1 MDGGHHNYQWGK
13 TQNAVNV
20 FCDFYDI
27 SKTKSQNEEG
37 MGFLKEMKEIFME
50 QEVFATE
57 KLDGTNVCKDEFGQ
71 IYGRRCFIGKQS
83 QFYQKTSLEKV
94 KQADIAKLKMYMCKE
109 ASIDPSKMQT
119 CHIYGELMCNS
130 IYDYKQRGLVGGWRV
145 FGAIVELRKEDST
158 ETYEKLNKAGFLIS
172 KDSVEER
179 IRIFPCIKFFFCV
192 TECGMETVN
201 VKSNGGSIAQIVS
214 DNLEDM
220 RRGKLEGIIF
230 TIPIFDD
237 EGQGHKVVK
246 WKGAQEYQPSAE
258 QCLNSVI
265 AKIESHLSSSLS
277 RRYFVAGQCGQQC
290 CNIETKDFPAELK
303 MFYRNLAAAL
313 FSAYP
318 AINIRFKRR
327 VKQETPKSL
336 ENVPKPKKDFGDG
349 FSPDDKKMIIHGIYH
364 SMNKFDDIAAIYS
377 AKGSIGIETYIKIL
391 QDESWKHYV
400 EEKMIT
406 DPYESEKEV
415 VDFIN
420 SSVVKIVNKLHKKDQ
435 SIGK

>member
-13 TQNAVNV
+13 TQNAINV
-20 FCDFYDI
+20 FCDFYNI
-27 SKTKSQNEEG
+27 SKTKSHNEDV
-37 MGFLKEMKEIFME
+37 MGFLKEIFMN

-71 IYGRRCFIGKQS
+71 MYGRRCLIDKKS
-83 QFYQKTSLEKV
+83 EFYQKTSLEKV

-109 ASIDPSKMQT
+109 ASIDPSKIQT

-145 FGAIVELRKEDST
+145 FGAIVELRKENSA
-158 ETYEKLNKAGFLIS
+158 EAYEKLNKAGFLIG
-172 KDSVEER
+172 KDSVEGR
-179 IRIFPCIKFFFCV
+179 IRIFPCVKFFFCV

-220 RRGKLEGIIF
+220 RRGKLEGIII
-230 TIPIFDD
+230 TIPIFED

-258 QCLNSVI
+258 QCSNNVI
-265 AKIESHLSSSLS
+265 AD
-277 RRYFVAGQCGQQC
+277 
-290 CNIETKDFPAELK
+290 IETKDFPAELK
-303 MFYRNLAAAL
+303 MFYRNLAAI
-313 FSAYP
+313 FSVFP
-318 AINIRFKRR
+318 VTNLLLKRR
-327 VKQETPKSL
+327 NKQKDNKNKLVDVAKS
-336 ENVPKPKKDFGDG
+336 KKDFGDG
-349 FSPDDKKMIIHGIYH
+349 FSSDDKKMIIHGIYH
-364 SMNKFDDIAAIYS
+364 SMNKFDDITIYS

-406 DPYESEKEV
+406 DPFESENEV
-415 VDFIN
+415 VKFIN
-420 SSVVKIVNKLHKKDQ
+420 SSVVKIVNKLHKKD
-435 SIGK
+435 

>member
-13 TQNAVNV
+13 TQNAINV

-27 SKTKSQNEEG
+27 SITKSQNEEV
-37 MGFLKEMKEIFME
+37 MGFLKEMKEIFMD

-71 IYGRRCFIGKQS
+71 MYGRRCFIGKQNE
-83 QFYQKTSLEKV
+83 FYQKTSLEKV

-109 ASIDPSKMQT
+109 ASIDPSKIQT

-145 FGAIVELRKEDST
+145 FGAIVELRRGNSADA
-158 ETYEKLNKAGFLIS
+158 YEKLNKAGFLIS

-179 IRIFPCIKFFFCV
+179 IRIFPCVKFFFCV

-220 RRGKLEGIIF
+220 RRGKLEGIII
-230 TIPIFDD
+230 TIPIFEDG
-237 EGQGHKVVK
+237 GQGHKVVK

-258 QCLNSVI
+258 QCINNLI
-265 AKIESHLSSSLS
+265 AD
-277 RRYFVAGQCGQQC
+277 
-290 CNIETKDFPAELK
+290 IETKDFPAELK
-303 MFYRNLAAAL
+303 MFYRNLADI
-313 FSAYP
+313 FSAFP
-318 AINIRFKRR
+318 ATNLQFKRR

-364 SMNKFDDIAAIYS
+364 SMNKFDDIASYS

-406 DPYESEKEV
+406 DPFESGKEV
-415 VDFIN
+415 VEFIN

>member
-27 SKTKSQNEEG
+27 SKTKSQNEEV
-37 MGFLKEMKEIFME
+37 MGFLKEMEEIFMD

-71 IYGRRCFIGKQS
+71 MYGRRCLIDKKS
-83 QFYQKTSLEKV
+83 EFYQKTSLEKV

-109 ASIDPSKMQT
+109 ASIDPNKIQT

-145 FGAIVELRKEDST
+145 FGAIVELRKENSA
-158 ETYEKLNKAGFLIS
+158 EAYEKLHKAGFLIN

-179 IRIFPCIKFFFCV
+179 IRIFPCVKFFFCV

-220 RRGKLEGIIF
+220 RRGKLEGIII
-230 TIPIFDD
+230 TIPIFED

-246 WKGAQEYQPSAE
+246 WKGAQEYQPSAK

-265 AKIESHLSSSLS
+265 A
-277 RRYFVAGQCGQQC
+277 
-290 CNIETKDFPAELK
+290 NIETKDFPVELK
-303 MFYRNLAAAL
+303 MFYRNLAAVL
-313 FSAYP
+313 FSDFP
-318 AINIRFKRR
+318 VTNLFSKRR
-327 VKQETPKSL
+327 VKQETPKRL
-336 ENVPKPKKDFGDG
+336 ENVAKPKKDFGDG

-364 SMNKFDDIAAIYS
+364 SMNKFDDIAIYS
-377 AKGSIGIETYIKIL
+377 AKGSIDIETYIKIL

-406 DPYESEKEV
+406 DPFESEKEV
-415 VDFIN
+415 VKFIN

>member
-1 MDGGHHNYQWGK
+1 
-13 TQNAVNV
+13 
-20 FCDFYDI
+20 
-27 SKTKSQNEEG
+27 
-37 MGFLKEMKEIFME
+37 MGFQRLKEIFID
-50 QEVFATE
+50 QEVFATK

-71 IYGRRCFIGKQS
+71 MYGRRCLIDKKS
-83 QFYQKTSLEKV
+83 EFYQKTSLEKV

-109 ASIDPSKMQT
+109 ASIDPSKIQT

-130 IYDYKQRGLVGGWRV
+130 IYDYKQRGLVGSWRV
-145 FGAIVELRKEDST
+145 FGAIVELRKENSA

-172 KDSVEER
+172 KDSVEGR
-179 IRIFPCIKFFFCV
+179 IRIFPCVKFFFCV

-220 RRGKLEGIIF
+220 RRGKLEGIII
-230 TIPIFDD
+230 TIPIFED
-237 EGQGHKVVK
+237 EGQEHKVVK
-246 WKGAQEYQPSAE
+246 WKGAQEYQPSAK

-265 AKIESHLSSSLS
+265 A
-277 RRYFVAGQCGQQC
+277 
-290 CNIETKDFPAELK
+290 NIETKDFPVELK
-303 MFYRNLAAAL
+303 MFYRNLAAVL
-313 FSAYP
+313 FSDFP
-318 AINIRFKRR
+318 VTNLFSKRR
-327 VKQETPKSL
+327 VKQETPKRL
-336 ENVPKPKKDFGDG
+336 ENVAKPKKDFGDG

-364 SMNKFDDIAAIYS
+364 SMNKFDDIAIYS

-406 DPYESEKEV
+406 DPFESEKEV
-415 VDFIN
+415 VKFIN

>member
-27 SKTKSQNEEG
+27 SKTKSQNEEV
-37 MGFLKEMKEIFME
+37 MGFLKEMEEIFMD

-71 IYGRRCFIGKQS
+71 MYGRRCFIGKQS
-83 QFYQKTSLEKV
+83 EFYQKTSLEKV

-109 ASIDPSKMQT
+109 ASIDPNKIQT

-145 FGAIVELRKEDST
+145 FGAIVELRKEDSA
-158 ETYEKLNKAGFLIS
+158 EAYEKLNKAGFLIS

-179 IRIFPCIKFFFCV
+179 IRIFPCVKFFFCV

-220 RRGKLEGIIF
+220 RRGKLEGIII
-230 TIPIFDD
+230 TIPIFED
-237 EGQGHKVVK
+237 EGQEHKVVK

-258 QCLNSVI
+258 QCSNNVI
-265 AKIESHLSSSLS
+265 AD
-277 RRYFVAGQCGQQC
+277 
-290 CNIETKDFPAELK
+290 IETKDFPAELK
-303 MFYRNLAAAL
+303 MFYRNLAAVL
-313 FSAYP
+313 FSDFP
-318 AINIRFKRR
+318 VTNLFSKRR
-327 VKQETPKSL
+327 VKQETPKRL
-336 ENVPKPKKDFGDG
+336 ENVAKPKKDFGDG

-364 SMNKFDDIAAIYS
+364 SMNKFDDIAIYS

-406 DPYESEKEV
+406 DPFESEKEV
-415 VDFIN
+415 VKFIN

>member
-71 IYGRRCFIGKQS
+71 MYGRRCFIGKQS

-109 ASIDPSKMQT
+109 ASIDPSKIQT

-145 FGAIVELRKEDST
+145 FGAIVELRKENSA
-158 ETYEKLNKAGFLIS
+158 EAYEKLHKAGFLIN

-179 IRIFPCIKFFFCV
+179 IRIFPSVKFFFCV

-220 RRGKLEGIIF
+220 RRGKLEGIII
-230 TIPIFDD
+230 TIPIFED
-237 EGQGHKVVK
+237 EGQEHKVVK
-246 WKGAQEYQPSAE
+246 WKGAQEYQPSAK

-265 AKIESHLSSSLS
+265 A
-277 RRYFVAGQCGQQC
+277 
-290 CNIETKDFPAELK
+290 NIETKDFPVELK
-303 MFYRNLAAAL
+303 MFYRNLAAVL
-313 FSAYP
+313 FSDFP
-318 AINIRFKRR
+318 VTNLFSKRR
-327 VKQETPKSL
+327 VKQETPKRL
-336 ENVPKPKKDFGDG
+336 ENVAKPKKDFGDG

-364 SMNKFDDIAAIYS
+364 SMNKFDDIAIYS

-391 QDESWKHYV
+391 QDESWKHFV

-406 DPYESEKEV
+406 DPFESENEV
-415 VDFIN
+415 VKFIN
-420 SSVVKIVNKLHKKDQ
+420 LSVVKIVNKLHKKDQ
-435 SIGK
+435 SNGK